1 MLKFPA
7 VSMRHTIF
15 IRMVVTYLAIILP
28 ILLLGLYLYNWSYR
42 NASQDLSRATLSQLT
57 YYLEDLNREVEWM
70 EIQQYDLAQDTE
82 LNKIAVT
89 WNYMDDV
96 QKRESLNYITQRLT
110 SLKNSSAYI
119 GDVFVHIRTINKT
132 LSAMNGIDDFDSS
145 KFNFFRSVDLRKE
158 GRLINWNNFLELS
171 VTQSSGRRNEPPL
184 FIVQI
189 ELDNEKLK
197 DSLRAISA
205 YEESGSLLVSR
216 LTDYALGTE
225 NSSPE
230 LIESY
235 HQAIDEGNLYNWELD
250 GIRYHI
256 DSFTSDKL
264 GMAVATYLP
273 EKAVKRPLTKFVV
286 WAWLF
291 AAASFLAVLIYSYA
305 TYKFVQKPLLVLIRS
320 FKRMESGSLDIQID
334 HGRKDE
340 FGYLYLRFN
349 QMLSRLRMLIDQDY
363 TQKLMMQRA
372 ELKQL
377 QSQINPHFLYNSFF
391 ILSALA
397 KQGDSSRI
405 EEFSGM
411 LGEYFRF
418 ITRNGE
424 DNVRLAE
431 ETRHSRMYT
440 EIQKMRFSRRIQVQ
454 FDELP
459 EDMEELRVPRLILQP
474 IIENAYEHCLEKQA
488 EDGELRVSFEQ
499 EEREIRIIVED
510 NGSGLTDERIETLRR
525 RLNQN
530 GGTHEVTGMS
540 NIHRRIQLIYGE
552 GSGLFL
558 DRSML
563 NGLRVEIRIRL
574 TGGEGLVQTI
584 DR

>member
-7 VSMRHTIF
+7 ESMRHTIF
-15 IRMVVTYLAIILP
+15 IRMVVTYLVIILP
-28 ILLLGLYLYNWSYR
+28 ILLLGLYLYNWSYK

-57 YYLEDLNREVEWM
+57 YYLEALNREIEWM

-89 WNYMDDV
+89 WEFMDDV
-96 QKRESLNYITQRLT
+96 QKRESLNYITQRVT

-119 GDVFVHIRTINKT
+119 SDVYVHIRTIDKT
-132 LSAMNGIDDFDSS
+132 ISAMNAIDDLDSG
-145 KFNFFRSVDLRKE
+145 KYNFFQSVDLKKE

-171 VTQSSGRRNEPPL
+171 VAESSGRMGEPPL
-184 FIVQI
+184 FIIQI

-197 DSLRAISA
+197 DSLKQINA
-205 YEESGSLLVSR
+205 YAESGSLLVSMQSG
-216 LTDYALGTE
+216 YALGTGSNAQE
-225 NSSPE
+225 M
-230 LIESY
+230 LQSY
-235 HQAIDEGNLYNWELD
+235 NQAMHEGKLEKTRVLD
-250 GIRYHI
+250 GMRYHV
-256 DSFTSDKL
+256 DSFSSGKL
-264 GMAVATYLP
+264 GMAVVTYLP
-273 EKAVKRPLTKFVV
+273 ETAVKRPLTKFVL

-291 AAASFLAVLIYSYA
+291 AAASFLAVLMYSYA
-305 TYKFVQKPLLVLIRS
+305 TYKLVQKPLLVLVRS
-320 FKRMESGSLDIQID
+320 FKKMESGSLDIQIV
-334 HGRKDE
+334 HARKDE

-391 ILSALA
+391 ILNSLA
-397 KQGDSSRI
+397 KQGDITRI
-405 EEFSGM
+405 EAFSNM

-431 ETRHSRMYT
+431 ETRHSQMYT
-440 EIQKMRFSRRIQVQ
+440 EIQKMRFSRRIHVQ

-459 EDMEELRVPRLILQP
+459 EELENIRVPRLILQP

-488 EDGELRVSFEQ
+488 DEGELRVSFEK
-499 EEREIRIIVED
+499 EETEVRIIVED
-510 NGSGLTDERIETLRR
+510 NGSGITDDGIETLRK
-525 RLNQN
+525 RLDQKN
-530 GGTHEVTGMS
+530 ESYEITGMI

-552 GSGLFL
+552 GSGLFV
-558 DRSML
+558 DRSGL
-563 NGLRVEIRIRL
+563 NGLKVVIRIRL
-574 TGGEGLVQTI
+574 TGGEELV
-584 DR
+584 